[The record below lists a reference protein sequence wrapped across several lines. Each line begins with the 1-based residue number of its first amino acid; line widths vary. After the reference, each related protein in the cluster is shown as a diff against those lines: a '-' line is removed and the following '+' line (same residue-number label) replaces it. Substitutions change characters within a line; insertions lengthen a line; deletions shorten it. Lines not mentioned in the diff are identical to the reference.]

1 MKLALSVLAFTAPQV
16 LASHD
21 SYACRDESTF
31 YDVGC
36 VVYGQTATQPPVIG
50 IMAYGAADTPE
61 AAAAGAGPG
70 EGTMACILVK
80 AGPYA
85 SLLPLD
91 LIAVRPFIACKDL
104 DTPGMTFNGDNGNSG
119 LYFPT
124 RGVGTTYTGV
134 TSTLSPGPNFDG
146 TAPGETLRQV
156 CDRVAN
162 GLLDAA
168 RSMQGVDTGA
178 PTGLPFLGTCPR
190 TGGYLGRGG
199 TAAGYAAFVAKDN
212 ALRGIAT
219 SSKDPHFRLG
229 HGDRTDIRGEDGVIY
244 NFLSAKNVTM
254 NVRIAAADF
263 HWHQRL
269 VHGTKMA
276 AASWT
281 VRTHTGAIINVAY
294 EAKSVDASHVM
305 VLVERPPTSKGGAP
319 ASSKF
324 KVTAA
329 APKVIDGV
337 SVTLSA
343 TQTLTVDTGKWMM
356 SAAISPFPFGKLN
369 KGQRL
374 LDVKAMPKYDA
385 DRDVVA
391 PHGLFGQ
398 SYDNDTLAVDG
409 AVDHV
414 VEGQSEMT
422 TSAQGEGAIEGHI
435 SDYKMAGPFATHFK
449 YTRFDLESAKPR
461 DASKLTGIKRAR
473 VSGHNVTAGGS
484 AATDALD

>member
-1 MKLALSVLAFTAPQV
+1 
-16 LASHD
+16 
-21 SYACRDESTF
+21 
-31 YDVGC
+31 
-36 VVYGQTATQPPVIG
+36 
-50 IMAYGAADTPE
+50 
-61 AAAAGAGPG
+61 
-70 EGTMACILVK
+70 MACILVK

-104 DTPGMTFNGDNGNSG
+104 DTPGITFNGDNGNSG

-276 AASWT
+276 DASWT

-343 TQTLTVDTGKWMM
+343 TKTLTVDTGKWMM